1 MGRLIGLAPL
11 SHLEL
16 SPVAMIECAA
26 LTGFDCVG
34 LRLIPATSD
43 EPRHDSVGDTPL
55 IREVA
60 RRLRDTGVKVSDIE
74 LFRLQ
79 PTTQLDG
86 FRAAL
91 ETGALLGARNAVVS
105 GQVEDFSQ
113 MTDLFAGFCEL
124 AGEFDISANL
134 EPTPWVAIGN
144 LGAAVRLIEAAG
156 CANAGILVDPIHF
169 DRAGDCVDALAG
181 LPSQY
186 FRLMQLCD
194 APAQR
199 PDKLDTLLYQA
210 RNERLMPGDGGLDL
224 PGLLKAMPSHIPL
237 SLEVPMRRLASELP
251 AVERARRML
260 EKTRVLLASLEADA
274 TSALAKTSTFYH

>member
-16 SPVAMIECAA
+16 TPVAMIECAA

-34 LRLIPATSD
+34 LRLIPATPD

-60 RRLRDTGVKVSDIE
+60 RRLRDTGVQVSDIE

-105 GQVEDFSQ
+105 GQVDDFSQ
-113 MTDLFAGFCEL
+113 MVDLFAGFCEL
-124 AGEFDISANL
+124 AAQFDITANL
-134 EPTPWVAIGN
+134 EPTPWAAVDN
-144 LGAAVRLIEAAG
+144 LAASVRLIEAAG
-156 CANAGILVDPIHF
+156 FANTGILVDPIHF
-169 DRAGDCVDALAG
+169 DRAGDSVEALAG
-181 LPSQY
+181 LPPQY

-194 APAQR
+194 APAER
-199 PDKLDTLLYQA
+199 PGRLETLLYQA

-224 PGLLKAMPSHIPL
+224 SGLLRAMPAGIPL
-237 SLEVPMRRLASELP
+237 SLEVPMRHLSREIP

-260 EKTRVLLASLEADA
+260 EKTRALLASLEPHTAA
-274 TSALAKTSTFYH
+274 ACLEKPSACH